1 MADKKK
7 PVEGASKLAQ
17 APKRAPEKK
26 KKTKK

>member
-7 PVEGASKLAQ
+7 PSEGAAKSAP